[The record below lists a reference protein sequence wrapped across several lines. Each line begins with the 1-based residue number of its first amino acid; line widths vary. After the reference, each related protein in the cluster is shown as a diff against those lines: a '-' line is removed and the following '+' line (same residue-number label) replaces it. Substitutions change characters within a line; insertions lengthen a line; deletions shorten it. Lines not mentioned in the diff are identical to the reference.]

1 MAGRIA
7 LKTLNQSTVSENIV
21 NKMPTEVN
29 DLDIFNDSESN
40 ATGLAAAIRQPANF
54 SPRSP
59 PSRARI
65 SRASNRRKV
74 SQSGFNLDSQSME
87 RDPNDAL
94 HEQYASTAED
104 SDELPVI
111 RKRRNQ
117 PAQLSSPRVYSQRQ
131 QQDLDEDLEFL
142 GSAPD
147 SPRLLRG
154 EIASSKKTPKQ
165 KALEQLKRRRV
176 RQQAEP
182 HADQNAESEE
192 SDELEE
198 DSDESETLPGLSA
211 QQPDEAED
219 FVVEDEDDV
228 VGEPVELPFE
238 FSAYRTMKPRELFK
252 FAIEWMVQK
261 KINPAFA
268 MEDEVYRIT
277 FQRLDH
283 FVRGMGGSK
292 FHSSAWTPG
301 FSRSLNCR
309 PILEEQQF
317 MNNGILRDRCDA
329 CNRSGHPATWEVKF
343 TGKTYDRDSLEEFS
357 DEEEVDGDTD
367 VPSADTRYYIG
378 K

>member
-1 MAGRIA
+1 
-7 LKTLNQSTVSENIV
+7 
-21 NKMPTEVN
+21 MPGSLE
-29 DLDIFNDSESN
+29 DLEIFNDSESN
-40 ATGLAAAIRQPANF
+40 ANGIAAIRQPANF
-54 SPRSP
+54 FPQKPS
-59 PSRARI
+59 SRARS
-65 SRASNRRKV
+65 SRASSRNEDFQSDFDLQ
-74 SQSGFNLDSQSME
+74 SQPSERVPHHALREQQASM
-87 RDPNDAL
+87 DD
-94 HEQYASTAED
+94 D

-117 PAQLSSPRVYSQRQ
+117 PAQLSSPRVHSQRH

-142 GSAPD
+142 GSPTE
-147 SPRLLRG
+147 SPRMLHG
-154 EIASSKKTPKQ
+154 KTVSPKKTPKQ

-176 RQQAEP
+176 KQQTGPLAR
-182 HADQNAESEE
+182 QNAESEE
-192 SDELEE
+192 SDDLEE

-219 FVVEDEDDV
+219 FVVEDENDV
-228 VGEPVELPFE
+228 LGEPVELPFE

-301 FSRSLNCR
+301 FSRSLTCR

-317 MNNGILRDRCDA
+317 MNNGILRNRCDA

-343 TGKTYDRDSLEEFS
+343 TGNAYDRDSLEEFS
-357 DEEEVDGDTD
+357 DEEEVDRDTD